1 MTTLTDPTTPTATHG
16 RTHPTMTTPTSA
28 ETISP
33 DEVVAVL
40 VKAVPL
46 LHCPI
51 WHPDAENLAEC
62 RAGLRLHPLGNATG
76 SRDAP

>member
-1 MTTLTDPTTPTATHG
+1 MTTLTNPTAPTATHG
-16 RTHPTMTTPTSA
+16 RTYPTMTTPTGA

-33 DEVVAVL
+33 DEVRAVP

-51 WHPDAENLAEC
+51 WGQAAENLVESC
-62 RAGLRLHPLGNATG
+62 AGIRLHPLDNATG